1 MLCPPKINIVWRSI
15 MKDSASWER
24 INLDPPE
31 QPPPTKEQQNIRKL
45 AEAETNRDLKKPIQ
59 QLLCDVHE
67 EVHQTDRSVEENII
81 HANKRM
87 VSMMARVALSNE
99 RYSGILLKLTW
110 VLVFLTI
117 ILAIMTFI
125 MIFNMK

>member
-1 MLCPPKINIVWRSI
+1 

>member
-1 MLCPPKINIVWRSI
+1 
-15 MKDSASWER
+15 MKDFTSWER
-24 INLDPPE
+24 INLDPPGQAPLTTE
-31 QPPPTKEQQNIRKL
+31 QKKIREL

-67 EVHQTDRSVEENII
+67 EVLQTRPVEENII

-99 RYSGILLKLTW
+99 RYSGVLLKLTW
-110 VLVFLTI
+110 VLVVLTI
-117 ILAIMTFI
+117 VLAVMTFFMLKNI
-125 MIFNMK
+125 

>member
-1 MLCPPKINIVWRSI
+1 
-15 MKDSASWER
+15 MKDFTSWER
-24 INLDPPE
+24 INLDLPGQAPLTTE
-31 QPPPTKEQQNIRKL
+31 QKNIREL

-67 EVHQTDRSVEENII
+67 EVHQTHRSVEENII

-99 RYSGILLKLTW
+99 RYSGVLLKLSW
-110 VLVFLTI
+110 VLVVLTI
-117 ILAIMTFI
+117 VLAVMTFF
-125 MIFNMK
+125 MLKNM

>member
-1 MLCPPKINIVWRSI
+1 
-15 MKDSASWER
+15 MKDFTSWER
-24 INLDPPE
+24 INLDPPGQAPLTTE
-31 QPPPTKEQQNIRKL
+31 QKNIREL

-67 EVHQTDRSVEENII
+67 EVHQTHRSVEENII

-99 RYSGILLKLTW
+99 RYSGVLLKLTRI
-110 VLVFLTI
+110 LVALTI
-117 ILAIMTFI
+117 VLAVMTFF
-125 MIFNMK
+125 MLKNM